1 MGSVYMNGKEADMYY
16 NQAMS
21 FLGQG
26 ETSKSI
32 EFFDKTLRIDEQYS
46 PAWNNK
52 GVALLN
58 LEKYDEAL
66 KCFQRVFEL
75 NPMDNMALY
84 NVGYVF
90 LMLEEYQDSVKT
102 FELFRQRYTKKDDF
116 YKFALYL
123 EAKSLYNLKEYQKSS
138 ELLKKAL
145 KKDKKFNEAHELL
158 NQVLKEMKP
167 RNP

>member
-1 MGSVYMNGKEADMYY
+1 MNGKEAEMYY

-26 ETSKSI
+26 EINKSL
-32 EFFDKTLRIDEQYS
+32 EFFDKALKIDNQYS

-58 LEKYDEAL
+58 LEKYEDAL
-66 KCFQRVFEL
+66 KCFQTVFEL

-90 LMLEEYQDSVKT
+90 LMLDNYQESVKT
-102 FELFRQRYTKKDDF
+102 LELFRQRYTKKDDF

-123 EAKSLYNLKEYQKSS
+123 EAKGLYGLKEYQKSV

-145 KKDKKFNEAHELL
+145 KKDKNFKEAHELL
-158 NQVLKEMKP
+158 NLVLKEMVP
-167 RNP
+167 ETM